1 MLATGSSSHHGADS
15 NNAPTQRINYARVP
29 DIVDQL
35 AADLQTL
42 HHDEIVDILA
52 QADLLAHYSLEL
64 SLVDY
69 IETNGFL
76 SSLLVREPSQMLKLL
91 NSSLVLAQQQIL
103 TLHPLSNH
111 LTVKHNCHVRITRPN
126 DCKELVRSRV
136 PRCADLGRL
145 VFFKGTVIRTGMVKM
160 LETRK
165 SYLCV
170 AGCGQLFSVAYD
182 REQHNAI
189 AKPVKCAA
197 ERVGLEETCAGT
209 KFAEIPN
216 DATHLSTVCKDYQ
229 EIKVQEQVT
238 KLAMGTIPRSIV
250 VILEDDLVD
259 ECKAGDDIWVTGTVI
274 RRWKS
279 LAPNER
285 CDIEIAMY
293 ANNIRLNNQTLT
305 NTLLTDE
312 TKKWFEDFWIEHHD
326 TPISGRN
333 LIIQSFC
340 PKVVGLFAIKI
351 AIMLLLVGGVPKY
364 ENGLKIRGDSHI
376 LLVGDPGTGKS
387 QFLRYAAQLSNRS
400 VLTTGIGSTSA
411 GLTVS
416 ANRDSGEW
424 QLEAG
429 ALVLADRGLCCIDE
443 FGGIRENDKAA
454 IHEAMEQ
461 QAGLVCKLNTRCSIL
476 ASTNPKG
483 KYDPSQGIEV
493 NIALASPLLSRF
505 DLILLLLDTQNP
517 EWDQIVSSFILD
529 TETNGRPPLAT
540 AGELWDLERLQ
551 AYICYIKETF
561 SPKLTEDANNVLKK
575 YYQLQRGS
583 DLRHSARTTARLMCQ
598 NEVLLR
604 DAVIAIS
611 IVEASIHSMAL
622 LKSVSTMHAPFPKDP
637 EKDYANT
644 EAIILNRLG
653 LVIPPSNQFE
663 AAPFERSRNNSGR
676 STKAMN
682 DIGLFSI
689 DQDDTLL
696 HMEHDFGTAPSSFR
710 TLHTPF
716 TAPYLDCRNN
726 TQSLKPSSPHDPCRN
741 LQEEDIDPLLVDQ
754 GSLEGLENYVSQS
767 DVVSW
772 PATPPPVQLLL
783 PNTDSL
789 HEQVA
794 EMSATFDNGE
804 DPIFANVAFF
814 EEPSRCKVDLESTN
828 LIPGNEIHGSYA
840 SKRDNA
846 TLELITDIGEGV
858 DPLITHSALSSSADR
873 DLETLS
879 TTPPK
884 AMTGGSPTDTL
895 HPHPNGILQHSELPL
910 RDMPV
915 HHSCDTGNSESLM
928 TRALSVGGGGENA
941 QDTNPSAHPT
951 THYTHN
957 AGTAGDLSSVL
968 DLDDVSEDA
977 PTGKRFGLSQ
987 FRYRPQQR
995 QSSTF
1000 GTASNVECPSSQ
1012 SEATAQVLQTA
1023 AGTSDIAS
1031 TRIDMPVTSRVGQ
1044 AFRFYTSVFSPAQNK
1059 HGSIAAIL
1067 ANALAGASTPQPA
1080 ASTASAASAASTTAS
1095 LMNMNHDM
1103 DEEMLLFDSP
1113 SPSAMWALSD
1123 NQDPLHVVRGFD
1135 QTPTSRRRGPG
1146 ALPTLDQETV
1156 DLFGM
1161 DTPVSRIGS
1170 TRMTT
1175 GHSTPSPV
1183 HMLLGGMDRDS
1194 SDSASFNLGAGV
1206 GARESSRHDV
1216 GAPLLVRKPKRFK

>member
-461 QAGLVCKLNTRCSIL
+461 QTISVAKAGLVCKLNTRCSIL

-561 SPKLTEDANNVLKK
+561 SPKLTEDANNALKK

-583 DLRHSARTTARLMCQ
+583 DLRHSARTTIRLLESLIRLAQAHARLMCQ

-828 LIPGNEIHGSYA
+828 LIPGNEIHG
-840 SKRDNA
+840 N
-846 TLELITDIGEGV
+846 
-858 DPLITHSALSSSADR
+858 R
-873 DLETLS
+873 DLVDSIIVNDMEDVWESQPPPKETLS

-1000 GTASNVECPSSQ
+1000 GTQLQMLNVPSSQ

-1031 TRIDMPVTSRVGQ
+1031 TRIDMPVTSRVDRHSDSVDALVSINVDAGATTQ
-1044 AFRFYTSVFSPAQNK
+1044 TYCTDTSVFSPAQNK

-1113 SPSAMWALSD
+1113 S
-1123 NQDPLHVVRGFD
+1123 
-1135 QTPTSRRRGPG
+1135 